1 MSTDLIKETL
11 EQRAKTHGDFRQ
23 VAAVAQNLK
32 DILAHGLSAKEL
44 NLSAVQAEAI
54 EVICSKLARIVCGNP
69 DEPDHWLDIQGYAE
83 LVLRT
88 LVVDS

>member
-1 MSTDLIKETL
+1 MSADLIEETL
-11 EQRAKTHGDFRQ
+11 EQRAKTHGDFAQ

-32 DILAHGLSAKEL
+32 DILKVAARKQGTQ
-44 NLSAVQAEAI
+44 VTPIQAEAMDMH
-54 EVICSKLARIVCGNP
+54 CSKLARIVCGDPN
-69 DEPDHWLDIQGYAE
+69 EPDHWLDIQGYTE